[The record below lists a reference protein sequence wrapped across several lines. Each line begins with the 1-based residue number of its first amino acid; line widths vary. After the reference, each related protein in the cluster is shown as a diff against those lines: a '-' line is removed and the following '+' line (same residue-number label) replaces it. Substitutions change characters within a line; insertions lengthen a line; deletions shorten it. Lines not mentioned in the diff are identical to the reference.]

1 MILRF
6 FTSMDILAIYISV
19 TNIHPSNDIVIY
31 RNNFPIISY
40 CSFYNVYSCYFNLNL
55 ITYLYVPESKYDFQ
69 VQLSEEKICKQ
80 QFDSTIFLLCLMQP
94 FMSSRYRHSLFPITK
109 NMAVNDKTSL

>member
-1 MILRF
+1 MLLQFEPNYLFIIRLILSHIHF
-6 FTSMDILAIYISV
+6 FIAAQ
-19 TNIHPSNDIVIY
+19 
-31 RNNFPIISY
+31 
-40 CSFYNVYSCYFNLNL
+40 
-55 ITYLYVPESKYDFQ
+55 ESKYDFQ

-94 FMSSRYRHSLFPITK
+94 FMSSRYRHSLFPIRK